1 MRLTRPAPARP
12 ALFDWAVDR
21 DELDATD
28 PGSRVTWAAWPSAWP
43 SPGERSRHVR
53 LLPAEEA
60 VRARLRPPPAPE
72 A

>member
-1 MRLTRPAPARP
+1 MRLTVRAPARP
-12 ALFDWAVDR
+12 VLFDWAVDR

-28 PGSRVTWAAWPSAWP
+28 PSGPPWFDWP
-43 SPGERSRHVR
+43 SPGSRHVR